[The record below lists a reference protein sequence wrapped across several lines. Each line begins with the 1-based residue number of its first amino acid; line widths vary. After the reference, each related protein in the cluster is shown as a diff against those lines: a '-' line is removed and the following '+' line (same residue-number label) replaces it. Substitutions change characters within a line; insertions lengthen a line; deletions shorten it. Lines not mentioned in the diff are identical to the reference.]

1 MYHIYKVVLL
11 DKIAELIQ
19 VCHMAQVAMDKVYE
33 VYGAGATVTNI
44 INQMWWER
52 QVKWW
57 PPTIADLGWFSEVHY

>member
-44 INQMWWER
+44 INQM
-52 QVKWW
+52 
-57 PPTIADLGWFSEVHY
+57 